1 MTAEPRFQGSD
12 RAATTRLRHGAEF
25 YARIGRKSQELRRRA
40 RAGDAAALDLLA
52 RRRVARADRRHVWEE
67 VLEAR
72 EAVRLLREELHSSV
86 RANVECCRALMQNRY
101 AYTHG
106 LRIELAAAEDRLADL
121 EARHQDLLQDLH
133 AGLPPVDAAPTA
145 DLAALAIAGD

>member
-1 MTAEPRFQGSD
+1 MTAEPRCQGGD

-52 RRRVARADRRHVWEE
+52 RRRVARADRRHVWDE

-86 RANVECCRALMQNRY
+86 RANVECCRALMLDRY

-106 LRIELAAAEDRLADL
+106 LRTELAAAEAKLAEL
-121 EARHQDLLQDLH
+121 ETRHQDLLQDLH
-133 AGLPPVDAAPTA
+133 AGLPPTGAVPVAALEA
-145 DLAALAIAGD
+145 LAAAGD

>member
-1 MTAEPRFQGSD
+1 MTAEPRCQGSD

-40 RAGDAAALDLLA
+40 RAGDTAALDLLA

-72 EAVRLLREELHSSV
+72 EAVRMLREELHSSV
-86 RANVECCRALMQNRY
+86 RANVECCRALMLDRY
-101 AYTHG
+101 AYTRG
-106 LRIELAAAEDRLADL
+106 LRAELAAAEAKLAEL

-133 AGLPPVDAAPTA
+133 AGLPPSRPAPAA
-145 DLAALAIAGD
+145 DLEAQAVAGD